1 MKYDLAILLK
11 SKSRVSEIKTL
22 LLTLFSENQIL
33 KGWEIIAPLRE
44 FSTASESESILYT
57 LKENG
62 VLSKIKSASSIH
74 DYQFQLNLDDID
86 NFFTGEELAAEVI
99 ERYIDRTCESERD
112 RVSFVSTIPN
122 EMLAITKKTHQ
133 IEPALI
139 RLISKAKNTI
149 WIINPFSDK
158 FGANM
163 ILDALIGAAKNG
175 VQIKMIGRDFE
186 ENRPLKESL
195 HFIASEFMQR
205 ELIDY
210 LEYRDIFLRGGDGKQ
225 KYALHTKMLISD
237 QSAYIGSANLTEHS
251 MRNNFEFG
259 VVIEG
264 ASILPVISFVE
275 EMWEYARRVKI
286 TEA

>member
-11 SKSRVSEIKTL
+11 SKTRVSEIKTL
-22 LLTLFSENQIL
+22 LLLVFSENHIL
-33 KGWEIIAPLRE
+33 KGWQIINPLRE

-62 VLSKIKSASSIH
+62 VLINIKSAPSIH
-74 DYQFQLNLDDID
+74 DYQFQLNCDDID

-99 ERYIDRTCESERD
+99 ERYIDRTCESEND

-122 EMLAITKKTHQ
+122 EMHAITKKTHQ

-139 RLISKAKNTI
+139 RLISKAKNSI
-149 WIINPFSDK
+149 WIINPFFDK

-163 ILDALIGAAKNG
+163 ILDALIGAAKHG

-186 ENRPLKESL
+186 GNLPLKESL
-195 HFIASEFMQR
+195 HFIASEFMQKG
-205 ELIDY
+205 LIDY
-210 LEYRDIFLRGGDGKQ
+210 LEYRDFFSRGEDGKQ

-237 QSAYIGSANLTEHS
+237 QSAYVGSANLTEHS
-251 MRNNFEFG
+251 MRNNFELG
-259 VVIEG
+259 VIIEG
-264 ASILPVISFVE
+264 KSILPVISLVE
-275 EMWEYARRVKI
+275 EMWDYARRVNI
-286 TEA
+286 TDG